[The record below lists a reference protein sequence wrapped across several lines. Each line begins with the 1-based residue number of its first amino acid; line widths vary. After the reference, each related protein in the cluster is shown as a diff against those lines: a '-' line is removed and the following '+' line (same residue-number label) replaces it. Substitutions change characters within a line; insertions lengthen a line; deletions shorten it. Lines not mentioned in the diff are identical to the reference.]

1 MSHSTD
7 LRSRVLDYIEA
18 GGLIKSA
25 CVLFKV
31 SRSSI
36 QRWRDKKEETG
47 SISPVSRINAPYK
60 INDIALQSYIQANP
74 DAYLSEMAVH
84 FGVTTSGLWRAL
96 KRLKITRK
104 KVHALC
110 RKRWAETTKL
120 LNWSCK
126 VWRRKTGL
134 YWRIGHRSIYLQRA
148 WLECSLRKSA
158 LRSIG

>member
-7 LRSRVLDYIEA
+7 LRTRVLDYIEE
-18 GGLIKSA
+18 GGRIKSA

-60 INDIALQSYIQANP
+60 INDAALQSYIQANP

-84 FGVTTSGLWRAL
+84 FGVTSSGLWRAL
-96 KRLKITRK
+96 
-104 KVHALC
+104 C
-110 RKRWAETTKL
+110 RKR
-120 LNWSCK
+120 
-126 VWRRKTGL
+126 
-134 YWRIGHRSIYLQRA
+134 
-148 WLECSLRKSA
+148 
-158 LRSIG
+158 

>member
-7 LRSRVLDYIEA
+7 LRTRVLYYIEA

-47 SISPVSRINAPYK
+47 SVSPVLRINAPYK
-60 INDIALQSYIQANP
+60 INDAALQSYIQANP

-84 FGVTTSGLWRAL
+84 FGVTSSGLWRAL

-104 KVHALC
+104 K
-110 RKRWAETTKL
+110 
-120 LNWSCK
+120 SP
-126 VWRRKTGL
+126 
-134 YWRIGHRSIYLQRA
+134 RSMQKEMSKNDKA
-148 WLECSLRKSA
+148 T
-158 LRSIG
+158 

>member
-7 LRSRVLDYIEA
+7 LRTRVLDYIEA

-60 INDIALQSYIQANP
+60 INDTALQSYLQARTCHQ
-74 DAYLSEMAVH
+74 L
-84 FGVTTSGLWRAL
+84 TSLT
-96 KRLKITRK
+96 I
-104 KVHALC
+104 C
-110 RKRWAETTKL
+110 
-120 LNWSCK
+120 
-126 VWRRKTGL
+126 
-134 YWRIGHRSIYLQRA
+134 
-148 WLECSLRKSA
+148 
-158 LRSIG
+158 